1 LFRTLRCSSNPRF
14 VLIAYLGCGTLV
26 TMLFK
31 YRALDADGHEREG
44 TVEAL
49 SMDVAV
55 STLQRRSLIVSSI
68 EPVAEK
74 SLLSIELGFLKH
86 ISNKEIVILSRQI
99 ATLFEAQVSALR
111 VFRLLAAEVDNK
123 YLAEI
128 MTQVADDLQGG
139 SPISKA
145 MARHPKA
152 FTTFYVNMVRSGEE
166 SGKLSETFGYLA
178 DYMDRTYEVQSKAQN
193 ALIYPA
199 FVVATFFVVMSLMLT
214 LVIPRVSQILIDS
227 GQEIPLYTKIVIG
240 LSNLI
245 VNYGVFVLIGLVIG
259 GYFVYRSLQTPSG
272 RLFFDGLKLGTPYI
286 GDLYEKLYLSR
297 IADNFSTMLMSGVPV
312 VEAVEITA
320 SVVGS
325 ATYEEILRQ
334 VGEDVKGGASI
345 SDALGRN
352 GEIPGIMTAMI
363 KVGEET
369 GELGSILNTLAK
381 FYRRE
386 VSTSV
391 DTLVDLIEPLMIV
404 CLGLGVGTLLAA
416 VLIPIYNLA
425 GSIS

>member
-1 LFRTLRCSSNPRF
+1 
-14 VLIAYLGCGTLV
+14 
-26 TMLFK
+26 MLFT

-68 EPVAEK
+68 TPANPK
-74 SLLSIELGFLKH
+74 SALSIEISFLKH
-86 ISNKEIVILSRQI
+86 VSNKEVVILSRQI

-111 VFRLLAAEVDNK
+111 VFRLLASEVENK
-123 YLAEI
+123 YLSEI
-128 MTQVADDLQGG
+128 LTQVADDLQGG

-145 MARHPKA
+145 LARHPKV
-152 FTTFYVNMVRSGEE
+152 FSSFYVNMVKSGEE
-166 SGKLSETFGYLA
+166 SGKLSQTFGYLA
-178 DYMDRTYEVQSKAQN
+178 DYLDRSYEVASKASN

-199 FVVATFFVVMSLMLT
+199 FVVAVFFIVMGLMLT
-214 LVIPRVSQILIDS
+214 IVIPKISAVLVDS
-227 GQEIPLYTKIVIG
+227 GQKIPIYTQIVIS

-245 VNYGVFVLIGLVIG
+245 LHYGIFFLIAILVAG
-259 GYFVYRSLQTPSG
+259 FFVYRATLTPAG
-272 RLFFDGLKLGTPYI
+272 RLLLDSFKLDMPYL
-286 GDLYEKLYLSR
+286 GDLYQKLYLSR
-297 IADNFSTMLMSGVPV
+297 IADNFATMLMSGVQV

-320 SVVGS
+320 SVVDS
-325 ATYEEILRQ
+325 ATYEKVLHQ

-345 SDALGRN
+345 SDALARHA
-352 GEIPGIMTAMI
+352 EIPGIMSAMV

-369 GELGSILNTLAK
+369 GKLGDILATLAK
-381 FYRRE
+381 FYQRE
-386 VSTSV
+386 VTTAV

-404 CLGLGVGTLLAA
+404 FLGLGVGILLAA

>member
-1 LFRTLRCSSNPRF
+1 
-14 VLIAYLGCGTLV
+14 
-26 TMLFK
+26 MLFS
-31 YRALDADGHEREG
+31 YHALDKDGHERDG

-49 SMDVAV
+49 SVDVAV
-55 STLQRRSLIVSSI
+55 STLQRRGLIVSSI
-68 EPVAEK
+68 EPTLKK
-74 SLLSIELGFLKH
+74 SILNVELGLFKRV
-86 ISNKEIVILSRQI
+86 SNKEIVILSRQI

-111 VFRLLAAEVDNK
+111 IFRLLAAEVDNK

-145 MARHPKA
+145 LARHPKV
-152 FTTFYVNMVRSGEE
+152 FTSFYVNMVRSGEE

-178 DYMDRTYEVQSKAQN
+178 DYLDRTYEVMTKAQN

-199 FVVATFFVVMSLMLT
+199 FVIGVFFVVMGLMLT
-214 LVIPRVSQILIDS
+214 MVIPRISAILKDS
-227 GQEIPLYTKIVIG
+227 GQEIPLYTQVVIAISDA
-240 LSNLI
+240 L
-245 VNYGVFVLIGLVIG
+245 VNYGFLILIALAIG
-259 GYFVYRSLQTPSG
+259 AFFSFRALQTPSG
-272 RLFFDGLKLGTPYI
+272 QLFFDKLKLDSPYI
-286 GDLYEKLYLSR
+286 GDLYQKLYLSR
-297 IADNFSTMLMSGVPV
+297 IADNFATMLVSGVPV

-325 ATYEEILRQ
+325 STYEKLLRE
-334 VGEDVKGGASI
+334 VGEEVKGGATI
-345 SDALGRN
+345 SDALGRHP
-352 GEIPGIMTAMI
+352 EIPGIMTAMVR
-363 KVGEET
+363 VGEET
-369 GELGSILNTLAK
+369 GELGNILNTLSK

-386 VSTSV
+386 VTTAV

-404 CLGLGVGTLLAA
+404 ILGLGVGTLLAS